1 MSERMKILEGLFLKP
16 KTLYTFQKFLFK
28 EVLQNMNKIF
38 FSTTGQKMKQAKN
51 GPENRFFVIFSN
63 LGH

>member
-16 KTLYTFQKFLFK
+16 KTPYTFQKFVFK

-38 FSTTGQKMKQAKN
+38 FSTTGHKMKQTKN
-51 GPENRFFVIFSN
+51 GPENRLFAIFSN